1 MLFGGGGECC
11 SLRGGVVPRGERRFT
26 SETVTR
32 SKPSTRAA
40 ATATLLTVCRQQ
52 TGTVGAGVGCDLPDA
67 LHLIG
72 GPARQRVARGGRR
85 AAAAGAGSVQPA
97 AGKEAGGGGT
107 RADLVSLTLYV
118 IRKRCEARLGMR
130 DV

>member
-1 MLFGGGGECC
+1 MLLSE
-11 SLRGGVVPRGERRFT
+11 GGVVPRGARRFT
-26 SETVTR
+26 SGTVTR
-32 SKPSTRAA
+32 SKPRGR
-40 ATATLLTVCRQQ
+40 TATLLTVCRQQ
-52 TGTVGAGVGCDLPDA
+52 TGTVGAGGCDLPDA
-67 LHLIG
+67 LHLAG

-107 RADLVSLTLYV
+107 KADLVSFTLYV
-118 IRKRCEARLGMR
+118 IRKRCDARLGMR